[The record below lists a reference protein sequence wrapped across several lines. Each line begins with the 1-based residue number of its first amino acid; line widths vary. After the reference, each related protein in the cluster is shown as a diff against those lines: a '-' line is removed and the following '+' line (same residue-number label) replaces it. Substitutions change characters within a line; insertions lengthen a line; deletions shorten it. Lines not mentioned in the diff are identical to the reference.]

1 MPASTYRRLVA
12 RALAVLAMLALGPAG
27 AWPQAGP
34 LGQAGQAT
42 GAQKPAEPPPA
53 PTPQPIPLPQVFR
66 AADEL
71 REPLRKAEAA
81 AQVDAAVEEVERH
94 LAAPGLAESRLA
106 ASLEPARLQEAS
118 AREIEGLRQALAHE
132 DLVLADSQAV
142 LEKRTTVLEGALEDL
157 RQRQATWGLTGEA
170 ARKERAPPAVLRR
183 IAQAEQDLRVAETR
197 LRTRLDRLLDLQGR
211 VSDLRAE
218 VVQAAASVDQA
229 EAALD
234 RQLFEVESAPLWRA
248 LGGPERAGTLAQ
260 QLRQALREGGREVGD
275 FLAEP
280 GRLWI
285 HLTLVVVLAL
295 ALVAVRRP
303 MAALAAEDESLRGA
317 VKVLSRPASAALVLS
332 VLWVDG
338 LFPSLQLTVRDLLFV
353 AILVPLVRLL
363 RVLLPDLFRGPIY
376 GLAALFA
383 LDRLAGMA
391 PPRTLLARLAA
402 LAVTGGALLVLLR
415 GLRRG
420 GWARF
425 LPGGA
430 WGLVTR
436 GATAAALALLAT
448 SLVSNVVGNATLAE
462 RLTRATLS
470 SATLA
475 AALLGA
481 QTVLASAVAA
491 LLRVPVLGR
500 RPLVARHWDL
510 LQRRTVWLLQVAS
523 VAFWAWS
530 TARVFGIAGS
540 GVAAAAAVLAL
551 RLKVGG
557 LDVALG
563 DLVAF
568 AVTLAAALWLAR
580 LVRFVLDEGVFA
592 EMQLP
597 RGIPT
602 AISRTVQYALV
613 ALGFSWAVLAS
624 GMEVSR
630 FGFLVGALGVGIGFG
645 LQNVVNNFVSGLILL
660 YERPIQL
667 GDVVDVGAVSGE
679 VTRIGVRSS
688 TVRTAAGAEAIVPN
702 ATLIAAEVTNWTLS
716 DKRRRVEL
724 PVGVAHGTPAERV
737 IEILLGAVRDRPGVL
752 ASPPPTA
759 LFLRFG
765 DSALEFAL
773 RFWTGDFER
782 WQALASEVL
791 VEVQASLGRAGIE
804 IPFPQRDLHLRS
816 VDAAAAE
823 ALAGPRTDRRGG

>member
-1 MPASTYRRLVA
+1 MPASTYRPLVA

-425 LPGGA
+425 LPAGPGA
-430 WGLVTR
+430 WSR
-436 GATAAALALLAT
+436 GAPPPRPWRSWRPRSSPT
-448 SLVSNVVGNATLAE
+448 
-462 RLTRATLS
+462 S
-470 SATLA
+470 SATPRWRSA
-475 AALLGA
+475 SPAPPSPAPPWPQRCSAPRPCWRARWRRCSGSPSWDAGPWWPGTGTCSSGA
-481 QTVLASAVAA
+481 PSGCCRSPAWPSGPGARPGFSASPDRAW
-491 LLRVPVLGR
+491 LPR
-500 RPLVARHWDL
+500 RPSWPC
-510 LQRRTVWLLQVAS
+510 AS
-523 VAFWAWS
+523 RWGGSTSLWATW
-530 TARVFGIAGS
+530 
-540 GVAAAAAVLAL
+540 
-551 RLKVGG
+551 
-557 LDVALG
+557 
-563 DLVAF
+563 
-568 AVTLAAALWLAR
+568 W
-580 LVRFVLDEGVFA
+580 
-592 EMQLP
+592 P
-597 RGIPT
+597 
-602 AISRTVQYALV
+602 
-613 ALGFSWAVLAS
+613 
-624 GMEVSR
+624 
-630 FGFLVGALGVGIGFG
+630 
-645 LQNVVNNFVSGLILL
+645 
-660 YERPIQL
+660 
-667 GDVVDVGAVSGE
+667 
-679 VTRIGVRSS
+679 
-688 TVRTAAGAEAIVPN
+688 
-702 ATLIAAEVTNWTLS
+702 
-716 DKRRRVEL
+716 
-724 PVGVAHGTPAERV
+724 
-737 IEILLGAVRDRPGVL
+737 
-752 ASPPPTA
+752 SP
-759 LFLRFG
+759 
-765 DSALEFAL
+765 
-773 RFWTGDFER
+773 
-782 WQALASEVL
+782 
-791 VEVQASLGRAGIE
+791 
-804 IPFPQRDLHLRS
+804 
-816 VDAAAAE
+816 
-823 ALAGPRTDRRGG
+823 